1 MATFYIR
8 KDSKT
13 GGFVIIR
20 VNGEYEQHS
29 HVKTMGGIHQILRLI
44 ELGLEPRQPW
54 MQEAVRRI
62 LTAEEYAKLKRCK
75 EKYVNRG
82 GQNGR

>member
-20 VNGEYEQHS
+20 VNGEYAQHS
-29 HVKTMGGIHQILRLI
+29 HVKTMAGCQQIMRLV
-44 ELGLEPRQPW
+44 ELGLEPKQPW
-54 MQEAVRRI
+54 MQTAVRRL
-62 LTAEEYAKLKRCK
+62 LTEDEYAKLKRCK

-82 GQNGR
+82 VRNG